1 MIPADTFLFDEEP
14 ETEEQPSLTYK
25 MDIDKKQ
32 IRGFADELEAM
43 KQAVYKI
50 LLTERYQ
57 YIMYSWDYGIETLDL
72 YGEPVSF
79 VYRFFANF
87 SRKNG
92 QENLSVY
99 FLSLSAVLFSV
110 FCFFPCRS
118 LFQSFHAQADLL
130 LICIEIYYFCFDF
143 LSNLKNICR
152 LIYMIMRDL

>member
-79 VYRFFANF
+79 VYPPQKFFVNAVWF
-87 SRKNG
+87 ICP
-92 QENLSVY
+92 ENIPQC
-99 FLSLSAVLFSV
+99 A
-110 FCFFPCRS
+110 RTK
-118 LFQSFHAQADLL
+118 LL
-130 LICIEIYYFCFDF
+130 
-143 LSNLKNICR
+143 R
-152 LIYMIMRDL
+152 LRP